1 MSVFNPLL
9 ILAIV
14 LLALAIAAG
23 LTAAVRS
30 ARARRRARRRVVEQP
45 NSHYTSPLVRE
56 TETRH
61 RWKGMPLDH
70 MHEINRAEVVRLLA
84 RLEATSVDALRPSER
99 SFLDHMA
106 GLAGDASPPE
116 PREKGT
122 GVAPDLRHRPA

>member
-1 MSVFNPLL
+1 MFNPLL

-14 LLALAIAAG
+14 LLAFALTVG
-23 LTAAVRS
+23 LTAALRV

-45 NSHYTSPLVRE
+45 NSHYTSPIVRA

-61 RWKGMPLDH
+61 RWQGMSLDH
-70 MHEINRAEVVRLLA
+70 IHEINRAEVLRLLA
-84 RLEATSVDALRPSER
+84 RVEATSVDALRPSER

-106 GLAGDASPPE
+106 GLAGQAPPSE
-116 PREKGT
+116 PREKGK

>member
-1 MSVFNPLL
+1 MFNPLL

-14 LLALAIAAG
+14 LLAFALTVG
-23 LTAAVRS
+23 LTAALRV

-45 NSHYTSPLVRE
+45 NSHYTSPIVRA

-61 RWKGMPLDH
+61 RWQGMSLENI
-70 MHEINRAEVVRLLA
+70 HEINRAEVVRLLA
-84 RLEATSVDALRPSER
+84 RVEATSVDTLRPNER

-106 GLAGDASPPE
+106 GLAGHAPSSE
-116 PREKGT
+116 SREKGK

>member
-1 MSVFNPLL
+1 MSVSNPLL

-14 LLALAIAAG
+14 LLAFALTVG
-23 LTAAVRS
+23 LTAAFRA

-61 RWKGMPLDH
+61 RWQGMSLDN

-84 RLEATSVDALRPSER
+84 RVEATSVDSLRPTER

-106 GLAGDASPPE
+106 GLAGGTEPVE